1 MIDLIVYRG
10 LGEREGAEIFEPLLS
25 SVAPAL
31 QRGKFE
37 IDFNTPKVE
46 YRIEVAY
53 EETIGVGDE
62 VSIQDPPTGRVVFGM
77 VQSFSHVRDGV
88 QVYTSVVVEAPQ

>member
-25 SVAPAL
+25 AVAPAL

-46 YRIEVAY
+46 YRVEVAY
-53 EETIGVGDE
+53 EETLSMGDE
-62 VSIQDPPTGRVVFGM
+62 VSIQDPPTGRVMFGM
-77 VQSFSHVRDGV
+77 VKNFSHVRDGV
-88 QVYTSVVVEAPQ
+88 QVYTSLIVETAQ